1 MRGRT
6 TAMQRLR
13 AAMHHAVDEPHLDT
27 QPVLK
32 RREIIDHALGK
43 SYVSQ
48 VVTARVSVEQAATLG
63 LARYVGM
70 TGRSIGMET
79 FGASAP
85 LKALQRKFSFTPES
99 IVAAA
104 KAQIV
109 QGR

>member
-85 LKALQRKFSFTPES
+85 LKALQQQFGFT
-99 IVAAA
+99 VGKVVNAA
-104 KAQIV
+104 KDVLQRAH
-109 QGR
+109 